1 MDGARRTFLLE
12 AFRNQKPPYALRRR
26 TPIPSPKPTGVPL
39 SGLSLRSCESRRSR
53 CRGGAAAIYFV
64 LRDLREAVVLAVF
77 ACTSVLI
84 AVIQGSAP
92 SRCSKACATSPCPG
106 KRPGRW
112 PRSSVRQCQLVRITP
127 IPSCRNIRMR
137 DPVRRLTPACISGTK
152 MNEDTKRANASGA
165 IHGPICI
172 SCNRAPRP
180 EWHFTVEAPSHSRR
194 SDRPRR
200 QSSRPRS
207 PDRRE
212 IGNIRTYRS
221 PCERSDVR
229 AG

>member
-1 MDGARRTFLLE
+1 MHLGSDRRRPGIPHRAGAR
-12 AFRNQKPPYALRRR
+12 KPVRHPMSREK
-26 TPIPSPKPTGVPL
+26 T
-39 SGLSLRSCESRRSR
+39 RSMPCS
-53 CRGGAAAIYFV
+53 
-64 LRDLREAVVLAVF
+64 
-77 ACTSVLI
+77 
-84 AVIQGSAP
+84 SA
-92 SRCSKACATSPCPG
+92 RK
-106 KRPGRW
+106 
-112 PRSSVRQCQLVRITP
+112 CQLAWKITP

>member
-1 MDGARRTFLLE
+1 M
-12 AFRNQKPPYALRRR
+12 
-26 TPIPSPKPTGVPL
+26 
-39 SGLSLRSCESRRSR
+39 
-53 CRGGAAAIYFV
+53 
-64 LRDLREAVVLAVF
+64 LAVF

-112 PRSSVRQCQLVRITP
+112 PRSSARQCQLVRITP

-152 MNEDTKRANASGA
+152 MNEDAKRANALSA
-165 IHGPICI
+165 IYGSICI
-172 SCNRAPRP
+172 SCKRAPRP
-180 EWHFTVEAPSHSRR
+180 ECDFTVGAPRHSRRRTRR

-200 QSSRPRS
+200 QLSRPRS
-207 PDRRE
+207 PDRRRDRQHS
-212 IGNIRTYRS
+212 NL
-221 PCERSDVR
+221 PQPVR
-229 AG
+229 AF